1 MMKCHKRLFL
11 IKQFLK
17 NVLTL
22 YFDFFL
28 NKFFKIW
35 VRVQTFNSSPTSFC
49 EWNSLSSNI
58 IVHLS
63 IIVVLVSIG
72 AFYPAISFVLNGSS
86 MFLSAA
92 NVSTLSLYLKLEFL
106 FIKFQDFAKEIKKY
120 LRETMLKMSNENLH
134 LTAIYWQKWL
144 RDKNLKM
151 YQNLATSFFWHF
163 IPS

>member
-1 MMKCHKRLFL
+1 MKRHKRLLL
-11 IKQFLK
+11 IKQVLK

-35 VRVQTFNSSPTSFC
+35 VRAQTFKSSPISFC

-72 AFYPAISFVLNGSS
+72 AFYPAISSVLYGSS
-86 MFLSAA
+86 MFLSAG
-92 NVSTLSLYLKLEFL
+92 NVSTLSLYLKLEFSL
-106 FIKFQDFAKEIKKY
+106 IKFQDFVKEIKKY